1 MFVRWHTI
9 LIKRRIIMT
18 KDIKITDYT
27 NSELDYLAEMIN
39 EKLQYMGY
47 EPDGG
52 FSFDIVVQFEEN
64 SNEWR

>member
-1 MFVRWHTI
+1 
-9 LIKRRIIMT
+9 MT

-64 SNEWR
+64 NNEKN

>member
-1 MFVRWHTI
+1 
-9 LIKRRIIMT
+9 MT

-27 NSELDYLAEMIN
+27 NSELDYLAEMIH
-39 EKLQYMGY
+39 EKLQNMGY

-64 SNEWR
+64 SNE